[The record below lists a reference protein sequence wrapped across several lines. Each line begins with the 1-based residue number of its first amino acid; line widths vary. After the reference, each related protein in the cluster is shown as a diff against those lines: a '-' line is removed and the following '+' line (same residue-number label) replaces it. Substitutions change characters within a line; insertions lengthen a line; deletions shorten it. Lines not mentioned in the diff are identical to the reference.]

1 MDSLQREESGVKT
14 EIVMKNYLVL
24 NEVTGSNNTSDNSLL
39 LSSYYVPD
47 SYNALVMLT
56 QPSQKLKVDTT
67 FIPILQ
73 LKKLRHREVK

>member
-1 MDSLQREESGVKT
+1 MDSLQREESGGKT
-14 EIVMKNYLVL
+14 EIVMRNYLVL

-56 QPSQKLKVDTT
+56 HLIFTKTKSRHYFYSHFTT
-67 FIPILQ
+67 
-73 LKKLRHREVK
+73 EETEA